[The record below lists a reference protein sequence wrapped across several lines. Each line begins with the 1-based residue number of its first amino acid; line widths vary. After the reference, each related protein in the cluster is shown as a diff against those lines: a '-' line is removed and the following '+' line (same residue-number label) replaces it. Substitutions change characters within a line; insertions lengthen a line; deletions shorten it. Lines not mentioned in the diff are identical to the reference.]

1 MRLPI
6 PPLRHRGKKYSS
18 NQRKQTIRRGREGDA
33 FGIRVPFGQWARF
46 CSGRSMSGFLHRP
59 YRAPPFT
66 THSILGLTPQAI
78 SHHPF
83 GVHEASIH
91 SKGAW
96 TFTGC
101 DGKRAARRAAATT
114 ILLWAH
120 SVRPYTGLQGIASEG
135 RQECFGSAGIGALRR
150 LPHSG
155 KPLQRLRCGRWCDLG
170 LRI

>member
-1 MRLPI
+1 
-6 PPLRHRGKKYSS
+6 
-18 NQRKQTIRRGREGDA
+18 
-33 FGIRVPFGQWARF
+33 VPFGQWARF

-101 DGKRAARRAAATT
+101 
-114 ILLWAH
+114 
-120 SVRPYTGLQGIASEG
+120 GLQGIASEG

-155 KPLQRLRCGRWCDLG
+155 KPLQRPRCGRWCDLG